1 MLAYNPQLSKCQP
14 THENTFQRTWR
25 QIINVDFLAR
35 KPRRSPPLHGSDKHP
50 EVGEDQ
56 TPQPGVNYIR
66 FHFVTKACVRFPTF
80 TVEADPRGGPSV
92 SFSLNPDSRLS
103 SSQEGGKKG
112 RKKTQTIWLPLLSA
126 ACVFRVAT
134 GIWMRRTAQLPEPCS
149 ETCMMSLR
157 FHHYRLQ
164 MRLLWMGRVSSHA
177 CLAGISSC
185 SYNVKKLLDKIKNG
199 REWKNQK
206 GWGSPS

>member
-1 MLAYNPQLSKCQP
+1 MLAYNPKFLKCQP
-14 THENTFQRTWR
+14 THENTFQHTWH
-25 QIINVDFLAR
+25 QIINADFLAF
-35 KPRRSPPLHGSDKHP
+35 KQHQSPLHVSDKHP

-80 TVEADPRGGPSV
+80 TVGADPHGGPSI
-92 SFSLNPDSRLS
+92 SFSLNPDSRLR
-103 SSQEGGKKG
+103 SSQEGGKG
-112 RKKTQTIWLPLLSA
+112 RKKTQTIWLPLLSS
-126 ACVFRVAT
+126 ACVFRLAT

-177 CLAGISSC
+177 CLAEISSC
-185 SYNVKKLLDKIKNG
+185 SHNVKKLLDKIKNG
-199 REWKNQK
+199 RERKSQK

>member
-25 QIINVDFLAR
+25 QIINADFSAHKLHQ
-35 KPRRSPPLHGSDKHP
+35 SPLHGSDKHP

-56 TPQPGVNYIR
+56 TLQPGVNYIR

-92 SFSLNPDSRLS
+92 SFSLNPDSRLHL
-103 SSQEGGKKG
+103 SQKGGKG
-112 RKKTQTIWLPLLSA
+112 RKKTQTIWLPLLSS
-126 ACVFRVAT
+126 ACVFRLAT

-149 ETCMMSLR
+149 KTCMMSLR

-164 MRLLWMGRVSSHA
+164 MRLLWMGQVSSHA
-177 CLAGISSC
+177 CLADIRSC
-185 SYNVKKLLDKIKNG
+185 SHNVKMLLDKIKNG
-199 REWKNQK
+199 REWKNK
-206 GWGSPS
+206 EGWGSPL